1 MKSLSRF
8 RPDNLVLA
16 LLLTA
21 TIATLLP
28 VHGKG
33 ADYLSDFTIG
43 SVALLFFLH
52 GARLMP
58 QTVLQGFAHWRLHLT
73 ILACTFVMFP
83 LLSIPIG
90 LLSPSVIDPAIYMG
104 FIYLCILPSTI
115 QSSIAFTSI
124 AGGNVA
130 GAVVAASS
138 SNMLG
143 VVLTPVLAT
152 LFFKTEG
159 GVNADA
165 VESIAMQLLLPFV
178 LGQLAQRW
186 IGGWVRNNRKLVGL
200 VERGSILCVVY
211 LAFSDA
217 ITDGVWFRLSAL
229 DLLVIFLIVAVLLAV
244 VLYATRTFSRLLGFS
259 REDEITIVFCGSKK
273 SMGSGLPMANIIFAG
288 QALGLIVLPMII
300 FHQLQLM
307 VCAGLAKRYAAAGAT
322 KTEQP
327 NPVRVHSNP

>member
-1 MKSLSRF
+1 MKALARF

-21 TIATLLP
+21 TVATLLP
-28 VHGKG
+28 VSGKS
-33 ADYLSDFTIG
+33 ADYLADFTMA

-52 GARLMP
+52 GARLQP
-58 QTVLQGFAHWRLHLT
+58 QTALQGFTHWRLHLT

-83 LLSIPIG
+83 LLSLPIG
-90 LLSPSVIDPAIYMG
+90 LLSPSLIDPTIYMG

-124 AGGNVA
+124 AGGNVP
-130 GAVVAASS
+130 GAVVAASA
-138 SNMLG
+138 SNMIG

-159 GVNADA
+159 GVNAGA
-165 VESIAMQLLLPFV
+165 IESIAMQLLLPFV
-178 LGQLAQRW
+178 LGQLAQHW
-186 IGGWVRNNRKLVGL
+186 IGDWVRGHRKLVGL

-217 ITDGVWFRLSAL
+217 ITGGVWFRLGVT
-229 DLLVIFLIVAVLLAV
+229 DLIAIFLISAILLAL
-244 VLYATRTFSRLLGFS
+244 VLYLTRMISRMLGFS
-259 REDEITIVFCGSKK
+259 HEDEITIMFCGSKK

-307 VCAGLAKRYAAAGAT
+307 VCAALANRYAAAATRAEEAAT
-322 KTEQP
+322 KLAA
-327 NPVRVHSNP
+327 